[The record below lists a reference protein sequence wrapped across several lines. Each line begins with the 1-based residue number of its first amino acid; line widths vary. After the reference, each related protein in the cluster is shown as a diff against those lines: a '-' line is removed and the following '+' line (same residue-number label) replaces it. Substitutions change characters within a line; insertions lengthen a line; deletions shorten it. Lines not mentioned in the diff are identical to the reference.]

1 MARPYLSVIIPAWNE
16 ASRLPLTLIDIDR
29 HLAVQDFTSEI
40 IVALS
45 PSADN
50 SAEILNRFQSIIKNL
65 KVITLIEN
73 QGKGFALR
81 QGMQAARGVYRLTM
95 EADNS
100 TAVIEV
106 AKMLPLL
113 TAATDPAAVVVG
125 SRYLPGSNIDPK
137 EPWLTRCRSAIQRT
151 VISSFITRKLSDPT
165 SAFICLSAHT
175 AETIIP
181 QTVTNGWALE
191 TEILARAQRMNINVK
206 EVPVYWSY
214 DLGSH
219 SRSSLLTILE
229 YIRLWWHLL
238 LSPRSRKQA

>member
-29 HLAVQDFTSEI
+29 HLSAQEFTSEI

-50 SAEILNRFQSIIKNL
+50 SAEIVNRFQSIIKNL

-81 QGMQAARGVYRLTM
+81 QGLQAARGMYRLTM

-113 TAATDPAAVVVG
+113 TAPTDPAAIVVG

-137 EPWLTRCRSAIQRT
+137 EPWPTRCSSAVKRLL
-151 VISSFITRKLSDPT
+151 ISSFITRKLSDPT
-165 SAFICLSAHT
+165 STFICMSAHA

-181 QTVTNGWALE
+181 TTHTNGWALE
-191 TEILARAQRMNINVK
+191 TELLARAQRMNIAIQ
-206 EVPVYWSY
+206 EVPIYWSY

-219 SRSSLLTILE
+219 ARSGLLTALE
-229 YIRLWWHLL
+229 YLRLWWRLL
-238 LSPRSRKQA
+238 WSPRSRKQA